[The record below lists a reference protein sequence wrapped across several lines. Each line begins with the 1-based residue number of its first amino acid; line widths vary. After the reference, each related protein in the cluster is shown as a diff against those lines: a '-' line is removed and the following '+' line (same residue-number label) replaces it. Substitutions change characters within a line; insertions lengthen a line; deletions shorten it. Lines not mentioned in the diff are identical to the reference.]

1 MGEKKS
7 GDKQEK
13 VLKKIEE
20 VEKLMDE

>member
-1 MGEKKS
+1 
-7 GDKQEK
+7 